1 MAITRKKLKA
11 MGLESEQVDQIIE
24 DHLETVEALK
34 EERDTYKTEAE
45 KVKGLEDKV
54 KELEG
59 KEDFETKYND
69 EHKAFEDYKKEQ
81 EGKVQKE
88 AKVKAYQELLKEAG
102 VLEKTIPS
110 ILKATSLEEIELDKE
125 GAIKNKE
132 DVVKGVKEEWADF
145 IKETKGANTSR
156 PPETGGTNTTFKE
169 MSLEEKMVYANE
181 HPNDKEVTDWL
192 RE

>member
-11 MGLESEQVDQIIE
+11 MGLENEQIEQIIE
-24 DHLETVEALK
+24 DHLETVDALK
-34 EERDTYKTEAE
+34 EERDEYKEKAD
-45 KVKGLEDKV
+45 KVKELEDKV
-54 KELEG
+54 KEFEG

-81 EGKVQKE
+81 AGKVEKE
-88 AKVKAYQELLKEAG
+88 AKAKAYEELLKETG

-110 ILKATSLEEIELDKE
+110 ILKVASLEEIELDKD

-132 DVVKGVKEEWADF
+132 DLVKGVKEEWADF
-145 IKETKGANTSR
+145 IKSKEGADVHNPPDGGSTTS
-156 PPETGGTNTTFKE
+156 FKD
-169 MSLEEKMVYANE
+169 MSLEDKMMYANE
-181 HPNDKEVTDWL
+181 HPNDKEVMDWL